1 MALSRGEVRAGV
13 ADSRWRLVSP
23 GVAVGDHWRFRP
35 LTVVRVALV
44 LMLVGQLGRIPV
56 LPTGTGDAP
65 LLVNDLCVMTMI
77 AAGVMSGLVSQSLRI
92 DRVAGIA
99 LLFAALGGISAVL
112 SVPKYGLSAFELLA
126 STAYLAR
133 WVVYLG
139 IYVVVINVVRS
150 DDVMTLWHTLEA
162 TMLVFAAFGIIQA
175 IFIPHF
181 AQVVYPE
188 SRVWI
193 DWDEQGN
200 RLVSTVLEPN
210 IAGGMIILTLIVQL
224 AQLAGGERV
233 ALWKPSLMFAAQV
246 ATLSRSSFVALF
258 VAGVIILAVRGV
270 SRRML
275 RFGALIGVAIA
286 AASPKLIQYAQA
298 YTKLEVDAS
307 AMTRVTNWLRAIRVF
322 ADNPII
328 GVGFNTFG
336 YVGESY
342 GWPRKGLAGNS
353 TDGGLLFIAV
363 MTGVVG
369 LTLYLWMLAAVV
381 HRCRRV
387 WRDQATSQAFRSL
400 AVGIGAATVAICVQ
414 SFFVNSLLTV
424 FVMEPLWILWGIAS
438 ILAWSIR
445 PTPMIRPLAQL
456 VAMPAATSDR
466 DRRTLHPGGG
476 MPRSAPPRRSIP

>member
-1 MALSRGEVRAGV
+1 M
-13 ADSRWRLVSP
+13 
-23 GVAVGDHWRFRP
+23 
-35 LTVVRVALV
+35 RVAIV

-56 LPTGTGDAP
+56 LSTGTAEAP
-65 LLVNDLCVMTMI
+65 LLVNDICVIAMI
-77 AAGVMSGLVSQSLRI
+77 AAGMFSGLVSRSFRI

-99 LLFAALGGISAVL
+99 LVFASIGGISAVL
-112 SVPKYGLSAFELLA
+112 SVPRFGLSAFELLV

-139 IYVVVINVVRS
+139 IYLVVINVVRS
-150 DDVMTLWHTLEA
+150 DDVMSLWHTLEA
-162 TMLVFAAFGIIQA
+162 VMLAFAAFGIIQA

-188 SRVWI
+188 SRVWV

-210 IAGGMIILTLIVQL
+210 IAGGMIVLTLLVQL
-224 AQLAGGERV
+224 ALIAGGERV
-233 ALWKPSLMFAAQV
+233 ALWKPFLMFSAQI

-258 VAGVIILAVRGV
+258 VGGVLILSVRGV

-275 RFGALIGVAIA
+275 RFGALVVLTVGI
-286 AASPKLIQYAQA
+286 ASPKLIQYAQS

-307 AMTRVTNWLRAIRVF
+307 AMTRVTNWLRALRVF
-322 ADNPII
+322 ADSPII
-328 GVGFNTFG
+328 GVGFNTYG
-336 YVGESY
+336 YVAETY

-369 LTLYLWMLAAVV
+369 LTLYLTMLAAVV
-381 HRCRRV
+381 RRCRRV
-387 WRDQATSQAFRSL
+387 WRDPATSPQFRAL
-400 AVGIGAATVAICVQ
+400 ATGIGAATIAICVQ

-438 ILAWSIR
+438 ILAWTVAPVVPARPVVSLVSIQPYSSSR
-445 PTPMIRPLAQL
+445 DDSILPL
-456 VAMPAATSDR
+456 
-466 DRRTLHPGGG
+466 
-476 MPRSAPPRRSIP
+476 

>member
-1 MALSRGEVRAGV
+1 MAPSRGEVARV
-13 ADSRWRLVSP
+13 AEPRWRLVSP
-23 GVAVGDHWRFRP
+23 ATAGADRWRFRP
-35 LTVVRVALV
+35 LSVVRVALV

-56 LPTGTGDAP
+56 LPTGTGEAP
-65 LLVNDLCVMTMI
+65 LLVNDICVMSMI
-77 AAGVMSGLVSQSLRI
+77 AAGVMSGLVARSFRI

-99 LLFAALGGISAVL
+99 LVFAALGGISAVL
-112 SVPKYGLSAFELLA
+112 SVPKYGLSGYELLV

-139 IYVVVINVVRS
+139 IYLVVINVVRS

-162 TMLVFAAFGIIQA
+162 TMLAFAAFGIIQA

-188 SRVWI
+188 SRVWV

-210 IAGGMIILTLIVQL
+210 IAGGMIVLTLIVQL

-233 ALWKPSLMFAAQV
+233 ALWKPFVMFSAQV

-258 VAGVIILAVRGV
+258 VGGLIILSVRGV

-275 RFGALIGVAIA
+275 QFGAMVAVAVAI
-286 AASPKLIQYAQA
+286 ASPKLIQYAQS

-307 AMTRVTNWLRAIRVF
+307 AMTRVTNWLRALRVF

-342 GWPRKGLAGNS
+342 GWPRKGLATNS

-363 MTGVVG
+363 MTGIVG
-369 LTLYLWMLAAVV
+369 LGLYLTMLAAVV
-381 HRCRRV
+381 RRCRRV
-387 WRDQATSQAFRSL
+387 WRDPSTSQAFRSL
-400 AVGIGAATVAICVQ
+400 AVGIGAATIAICVQ

-438 ILAWSIR
+438 VLAWQI
-445 PTPMIRPLAQL
+445 
-456 VAMPAATSDR
+456 MPAPVVRPIARVVAITGAPSDR
-466 DRRTLHPGGG
+466 RSLSLHP
-476 MPRSAPPRRSIP
+476 

>member
-1 MALSRGEVRAGV
+1 MAPSRDEALAGV
-13 ADSRWRLVSP
+13 AEPRWRV
-23 GVAVGDHWRFRP
+23 VAAETSERERWRFRP
-35 LTVVRVALV
+35 LAVMRVAIV

-56 LPTGTGDAP
+56 LPTGTAEAP

-77 AAGVMSGLVSQSLRI
+77 AAGLLSGLVSGSFRI

-99 LLFAALGGISAVL
+99 LLFASLGGISAVL
-112 SVPKYGLSAFELLA
+112 SVPRYGLSAYELLV

-162 TMLVFAAFGIIQA
+162 TMLAFAAFGIIQA

-210 IAGGMIILTLIVQL
+210 IAGGMIVLTLLVQL
-224 AQLAGGERV
+224 ALLAGGERV
-233 ALWKPSLMFAAQV
+233 ALWKPFLIFAAQV

-258 VAGVIILAVRGV
+258 VGGAIILSVRGV

-275 RFGALIGVAIA
+275 RFGALVALTVA
-286 AASPKLIQYAQA
+286 VASPKLIQYAQA
-298 YTKLEVDAS
+298 YTKLQVDAS
-307 AMTRVTNWLRAIRVF
+307 AMTRVTNWLRALRVF

-336 YVGESY
+336 YVGETY

-363 MTGVVG
+363 MTGIVG
-369 LTLYLWMLAAVV
+369 LALYLTMLAMVV
-381 HRCRRV
+381 RRCRHV
-387 WRDQATSQAFRSL
+387 WRDADTSPQFRAL
-400 AVGIGAATVAICVQ
+400 AVGIGAATIAICVQ

-424 FVMEPLWILWGIAS
+424 FVMEPLWLLWGIAS
-438 ILAWSIR
+438 VLVWKVAPPAPVRPIARLVPVP
-445 PTPMIRPLAQL
+445 PTP
-456 VAMPAATSDR
+456 
-466 DRRTLHPGGG
+466 G
-476 MPRSAPPRRSIP
+476 PRRKFLRS

>member
-1 MALSRGEVRAGV
+1 MVPSHREVSAGV
-13 ADSRWRLVSP
+13 ADPGWRLVATEAST
-23 GVAVGDHWRFRP
+23 GERWRFRP
-35 LTVVRVALV
+35 LTVMRVAIM

-56 LPTGTGDAP
+56 LPTGTAEAP

-77 AAGVMSGLVSQSLRI
+77 AAGVISGLAAQSFRI

-99 LLFAALGGISAVL
+99 LIFASLGGISAVL
-112 SVPKYGLSAFELLA
+112 SVPRYGLTAYELLV

-139 IYVVVINVVRS
+139 IYLVVINVVRAG
-150 DDVMTLWHTLEA
+150 DVMKLWHTLEA
-162 TMLVFAAFGIIQA
+162 MMLVFAAFGIIQA

-210 IAGGMIILTLIVQL
+210 IAGGMIVLTLLVQL
-224 AQLAGGERV
+224 ALLAGGERV
-233 ALWKPSLMFAAQV
+233 ALWKPFLIFSAQV

-258 VAGVIILAVRGV
+258 VGGMIILSVRGV

-275 RFGALIGVAIA
+275 RFGAMVGVVVA
-286 AASPKLIQYAQA
+286 AASPKLIEYAQS
-298 YTKLEVDAS
+298 YSKLQVDAS
-307 AMTRVTNWLRAIRVF
+307 AMTRVTNWLRALRVF

-363 MTGVVG
+363 MTGIVG
-369 LTLYLWMLAAVV
+369 LTLYLCMLGVV
-381 HRCRRV
+381 VRRCRRV
-387 WRDQATSQAFRSL
+387 WKDPQTEQRFRAL
-400 AVGIGAATVAICVQ
+400 AVGIGAATIAICVQ

-438 ILAWSIR
+438 VLVWTIAPVTPVR
-445 PTPMIRPLAQL
+445 PIARL
-456 VAMPAATSDR
+456 VAIPSDAPGRGASLTS
-466 DRRTLHPGGG
+466 T
-476 MPRSAPPRRSIP
+476 

>member
-1 MALSRGEVRAGV
+1 MAPSRDNAHAGV
-13 ADSRWRLVSP
+13 VDPPWRLVARETS
-23 GVAVGDHWRFRP
+23 GRERWQFRP
-35 LTVVRVALV
+35 ITVIRLAIV

-56 LPTGTGDAP
+56 LPTGTGEAP
-65 LLVNDLCVMTMI
+65 LLVNDIWVMGMI
-77 AAGVMSGLVSQSLRI
+77 ATGVVSGLVSRSFRI

-99 LLFAALGGISAVL
+99 LIFAALGGISAVL
-112 SVPKYGLSAFELLA
+112 SVPRYGLSAYELLV

-139 IYVVVINVVRS
+139 IYLVVINVVRS

-162 TMLVFAAFGIIQA
+162 AMLAFAAFGIIQA

-188 SRVWI
+188 SRVWV

-210 IAGGMIILTLIVQL
+210 IAGGMIVLTLLVQL
-224 AQLAGGERV
+224 ALLAGGEKV
-233 ALWKPSLMFAAQV
+233 ALWKPFLMFSAQV

-258 VAGVIILAVRGV
+258 VGGLIILSVRGL

-275 RFGALIGVAIA
+275 RFGALVALTVAI
-286 AASPKLIQYAQA
+286 ASPKLIEYAQS
-298 YTKLEVDAS
+298 YTKLQVDAS

-328 GVGFNTFG
+328 GIGFNTFG
-336 YVGESY
+336 YVGEAY
-342 GWPRKGLAGNS
+342 GWPRKGLATNS

-369 LTLYLWMLAAVV
+369 LTLYLTMLATVV
-381 HRCRRV
+381 RRCRRV
-387 WRDQATSQAFRSL
+387 WRDPGTSQTYRAL
-400 AVGIGAATVAICVQ
+400 AVGIGAATIAICVQ
-414 SFFVNSLLTV
+414 SFFVNSILTV

-438 ILAWSIR
+438 ILVWTIAPPAATR
-445 PTPMIRPLAQL
+445 GAAQL
-456 VAMPAATSDR
+456 VSLQASRLGARMTL
-466 DRRTLHPGGG
+466 RRW
-476 MPRSAPPRRSIP
+476 RA

>member
-1 MALSRGEVRAGV
+1 MVPSHREVSAGV
-13 ADSRWRLVSP
+13 ADPGWRLVATEAST
-23 GVAVGDHWRFRP
+23 GERWRFRP
-35 LTVVRVALV
+35 LTVMRVAV
-44 LMLVGQLGRIPV
+44 MLMLVGQLGRIPV
-56 LPTGTGDAP
+56 LPTGTAEAP

-77 AAGVMSGLVSQSLRI
+77 AAGVISGLAAQSFRI

-99 LLFAALGGISAVL
+99 LIFASLGGISAVL
-112 SVPKYGLSAFELLA
+112 SVPRYGLTAYELLV

-139 IYVVVINVVRS
+139 IYLVVINVVRAG
-150 DDVMTLWHTLEA
+150 DVMKLWHTLEA
-162 TMLVFAAFGIIQA
+162 MMLVFAAFGIIQA

-210 IAGGMIILTLIVQL
+210 IAGGMIVLTLLVQL
-224 AQLAGGERV
+224 ALLAGGERV
-233 ALWKPSLMFAAQV
+233 ALWKPFLIFSAQV

-258 VAGVIILAVRGV
+258 VGGMIILSVRGV

-275 RFGALIGVAIA
+275 RFGAMVGVVVA
-286 AASPKLIQYAQA
+286 AASPKLIEYAQS
-298 YTKLEVDAS
+298 YSKLQVDAS
-307 AMTRVTNWLRAIRVF
+307 AMTRVTNWLRALRVF

-363 MTGVVG
+363 MTGIVG
-369 LTLYLWMLAAVV
+369 LTLYLCMLGVV
-381 HRCRRV
+381 VRRCRRV
-387 WRDQATSQAFRSL
+387 WKDPQTEQRFRAL
-400 AVGIGAATVAICVQ
+400 AVGIGAATIAICVQ

-438 ILAWSIR
+438 VLVWTIAPVTPVR
-445 PTPMIRPLAQL
+445 PIARL
-456 VAMPAATSDR
+456 VAIPSDAPGRGASLTS
-466 DRRTLHPGGG
+466 T
-476 MPRSAPPRRSIP
+476 

>member
-1 MALSRGEVRAGV
+1 MAPSRGEAPARLAE
-13 ADSRWRLVSP
+13 SRWRLVSP
-23 GVAVGDHWRFRP
+23 ETTVGERWRFRP
-35 LTVVRVALV
+35 LAVVRVALV

-56 LPTGTGDAP
+56 LPTGTGEAP
-65 LLVNDLCVMTMI
+65 LLVNDLCVMSMI
-77 AAGVMSGLVSQSLRI
+77 AAGVVSGLVARSFRI

-99 LLFAALGGISAVL
+99 LAFAALGGISAVL
-112 SVPKYGLSAFELLA
+112 SVPKYGLSAYELLV

-139 IYVVVINVVRS
+139 IYLVVINVVRS
-150 DDVMTLWHTLEA
+150 DDAMTLWHTLEA
-162 TMLVFAAFGIIQA
+162 TMLAFAAFGIIQA

-210 IAGGMIILTLIVQL
+210 IAGGMIVLTLIVQL

-233 ALWKPSLMFAAQV
+233 ALWKPFLMFSAQV

-258 VAGVIILAVRGV
+258 VAGVIILGVRGV

-275 RFGALIGVAIA
+275 RFGAVVGVAVA
-286 AASPKLIQYAQA
+286 AASPKLIQYAQS

-369 LTLYLWMLAAVV
+369 LSLYLGMLAVV
-381 HRCRRV
+381 VRRCRRV
-387 WRDQATSQAFRSL
+387 WRDPATSQTFRSL
-400 AVGIGAATVAICVQ
+400 AVGIGAATIAICVQ

-438 ILAWSIR
+438 ILAWQVAPAPSVR
-445 PTPMIRPLAQL
+445 PAARL
-456 VAMPAATSDR
+456 VAVPATSSASGR
-466 DRRTLHPGGG
+466 VTLLP
-476 MPRSAPPRRSIP
+476 